1 MHLYGKSE
9 MLFQKSQTKNCRG
22 YPLQLEIPNSLTA
35 FISKQESLKVLRY
48 LLFNITVPQTIIAQ
62 K

>member
-1 MHLYGKSE
+1 MGS
-9 MLFQKSQTKNCRG
+9 QKCYSSKAKQKNCRG
-22 YPLQLEIPNSLTA
+22 CPLQLEIPNSLTA